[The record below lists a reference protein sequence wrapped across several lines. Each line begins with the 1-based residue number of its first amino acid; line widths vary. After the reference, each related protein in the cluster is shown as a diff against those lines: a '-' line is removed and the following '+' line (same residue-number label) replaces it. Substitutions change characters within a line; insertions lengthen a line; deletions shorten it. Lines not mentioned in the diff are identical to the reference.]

1 MLYPVSCRKQK
12 VRFIV
17 MKTWIRWQ
25 DWATVVLGVVLVLA
39 PWVLGT
45 ISSAF
50 AVDAWF
56 VGMLSI
62 IVALLSLYQPR
73 RFIMEWITLLL
84 GVWLFLSPWLLSFT
98 VLSGAAWIAWIIGLL
113 LVMVSGW
120 TLLERRGSQVGIPT
134 K

>member
-1 MLYPVSCRKQK
+1 
-12 VRFIV
+12 